1 MYLVGLHVDLINGI
15 SLRILDVIEVDIASC
30 VVTVYHLHNTFLDK
44 DLVIYGT
51 EGGRLNHIN
60 QLNVTVLANQQW
72 LRRNLAMRRYIVLE
86 FEVCLVA

>member
-1 MYLVGLHVDLINGI
+1 VEPMITRTTTVGYIQWVNVGVAFIYRTNMYLVGLHVDLINGI
-15 SLRILDVIEVDIASC
+15 SLRILDVIEVEIASC

-60 QLNVTVLANQQW
+60 QLKST
-72 LRRNLAMRRYIVLE
+72 
-86 FEVCLVA
+86 